1 MAQFTRRKL
10 LHLSASAVVWPML
23 AKFHSLAAPWRRKVK
38 ITDIKVMAFQG
49 GRTYNLVKVE
59 TDAGVYGIGEAY
71 GSPGIGVKEGILDLK
86 NWLMGKDPLDI
97 ETLYT
102 HMGRGTPNLSGTR
115 TEGSAHQSIR
125 AVSGVEMALWDLA
138 GKLLDVPVVTLLGGK
153 YRDKVRMYCHESPK
167 NMLDKASCREWA
179 QRVKQHPSGW
189 TAFKFGF
196 GHTSPEVDKARDLS
210 NRMLTS
216 QELRNVAKGFENC
229 REAIGPEA
237 DILVHC
243 HWEYNLPTA
252 IQIAKAIEPMNPF
265 CLEDPLSVD
274 YSESW
279 LRLVNSTRVPILM
292 GENLDRRE
300 RFKDF
305 IVNQACDIVQLDV
318 RNTGGLLES
327 KKIADLAHTFNLPMT
342 AHNTGSLICVMATA
356 QWAASVRDFIAAES
370 VLGKGDWMDNIVV
383 REGPLYNDGYYTL
396 PDKPGLGVE
405 LNRQV
410 VEAHLA
416 PGEKWWG

>member
-1 MAQFTRRKL
+1 MARLTRRRL
-10 LHLSASAVVWPML
+10 LHLAGSAVAWPL
-23 AKFHSLAAPWRRKVK
+23 LTTFRSLAAPWRRKVK
-38 ITDIKVMAFQG
+38 ITDIKVMVLQG

-59 TDAGVYGIGEAY
+59 TDAGVHGIGEAY
-71 GSPGIGVKEGILDLK
+71 GSPGVGVKEGILDLR
-86 NWLMGKDPLDI
+86 NWLIGKDPLDI
-97 ETLYT
+97 EALYT
-102 HMGRGTPNLSGTR
+102 QMGLGTPNLSGTR
-115 TEGSAHQSIR
+115 TEGSAHQLIR
-125 AVSGVEMALWDLA
+125 AVSGIEIALWDLA
-138 GKLLDVPVVTLLGGK
+138 GKLLDVPVATLLGGK

-167 NMLDKASCREWA
+167 DMLDKGSCREWA

-189 TAFKFGF
+189 TAYKFGF
-196 GHTSPEVDKARDLS
+196 GHTTPETDRARDLS

-356 QWAASVRDFIAAES
+356 HWAASVRDFIAAES

-383 REGPLYNDGYYTL
+383 RDGPLYQDGYYTL
-396 PDKPGLGVE
+396 PDKPGLGIE
-405 LNRQV
+405 LNREV

-416 PGEKWWG
+416 PGETWWG